1 MLKPTDKKKDL
12 GPPLKILV
20 ADDTTVNFT
29 LATKLLKRQGHDI
42 TSAENGLQ
50 AFETF
55 KEASFDVVLM
65 DNHMPVMD
73 GLESTAKIRE
83 FEVSQPSRPPTP
95 IIAMTA
101 NNERS
106 DHETYLNSGINGN
119 HHQASEYQNSC
130 FTNPRN
136 HCRLFRLIFLRTEN
150 RFFLIKNIHRN
161 LTPFPVITDRRIQ
174 NLFIKLASGG

>member
-65 DNHMPVMD
+65 DIHMPVMD

-83 FEVSQPSRPPTP
+83 FEASQPSRPPTP

-101 NNERS
+101 NNEKS
-106 DHETYLNSGINGN
+106 DHETYLKSGMNGIITRPMN
-119 HHQASEYQNSC
+119 IKTLVSQIREIIAGFSG
-130 FTNPRN
+130 
-136 HCRLFRLIFLRTEN
+136 
-150 RFFLIKNIHRN
+150 RFF
-161 LTPFPVITDRRIQ
+161 
-174 NLFIKLASGG
+174 